1 MTKKCKFE
9 VDVTYNSEYFAEGE
23 IRETI
28 RKAIVDLNAQ
38 KEKNFGRLKLSD
50 KGKTTHGMTCNV
62 NKAVVYENKIPQV
75 FAEEIAELNSLMDEE
90 IIDPKMILPDAHIEE
105 LINEVK
111 TAYGK

>member
-9 VDVTYNSEYFAEGE
+9 VEVTYNSEYFAEGE

-28 RKAIVDLNAQ
+28 RKAIVDLNAE
-38 KEKNFGRLKLSD
+38 KEKNFGRRKLSEQ
-50 KGKTTHGMTCNV
+50 GKTNHGMTCNV

-75 FAEEIAELNSLMDEE
+75 FAEEIAELDSIMNEE
-90 IIDPKMILPDAHIEE
+90 TIDPKMILPDTQVEE

-111 TAYGK
+111 SVYGK